1 MASLTIRK
9 LDESIKTY
17 LRLRSAKN
25 GRSVEEEVRVILRE
39 YLEGTPVTL
48 PPPLPAEPP
57 PLPNRIGHTPGGAR
71 VTLIIGGGI
80 AAYKALDL
88 IRRLKERHIHVRC
101 VLTKAAQHFVTPLTA
116 SALSG
121 GRVYTDLFDPE
132 SEFDAGHI
140 RLARDCDLI
149 VVAPATADLMAK
161 MAQGHADDL
170 ASAILL
176 AAHRPILLAP
186 AMNPLMW
193 SNAATRR
200 NVAQLGRDGINMVGP
215 NAGEMAEADETG
227 IGRMAEPL
235 EIAAA
240 AERFLRP
247 VAPRPLAGLRVL
259 ITAGPTHEPIDPV
272 RYIANR
278 SSGKQG
284 YAIAAAARA
293 AGADV
298 TLISGP
304 VDLDAPEGVTV
315 MRVESARDMLARVE
329 AALPADIA
337 IFAAAVADW
346 RVANEGEQKLKKS
359 ETARPPLQLVE
370 NPDLLATISKPGEKR
385 PPLVIGFAAETEHLI
400 DNAKAKLKRKGCDWI
415 VANDVSPSTGV
426 MGGDRN
432 TVHLL
437 SRNGDD
443 IEVDSWPVMTKEQV
457 AVALIAHIAEHLQAN
472 SLQANGEQA
481 NGVDG
486 ESIEDNSAE
495 KPA

>member
-9 LDESIKTY
+9 LDDAIKAE
-17 LRLRSAKN
+17 LRLRAARN
-25 GRSVEEEVRVILRE
+25 GRSVEDEVRVILRQASQNRP
-39 YLEGTPVTL
+39 GFAATPSQDS
-48 PPPLPAEPP
+48 PI
-57 PLPNRIGHTPGGAR
+57 RQRGGLDSPHPIVSTEQPR

-88 IRRLKERHIHVRC
+88 IRRLKDGGFSVRC
-101 VLTKAAQHFVTPLTA
+101 VLTHAAQKFVTPLAA
-116 SALSG
+116 SALSHE
-121 GRVYTDLFDPE
+121 RCYTDLFDPQ

-176 AAHRPILLAP
+176 ATNRPILLAP

-193 SNAATRR
+193 NNAATRR
-200 NVAQLGRDGINMVGP
+200 NVAQLERDGVAMIGP
-215 NAGEMAEADETG
+215 NAGEMAEAGEAG
-227 IGRMAEPL
+227 VGRMAEPL

-240 AERFLRP
+240 AEKILRP
-247 VAPRPLAGLRVL
+247 PQRQPLAGKRVL

-284 YAIAAAARA
+284 FAIAAAAQA
-293 AGADV
+293 AGAEV
-298 TLISGP
+298 ILVSGP
-304 VDLDAPEGVTV
+304 VELSDPFGVMV
-315 MRVESARDMLARVE
+315 SHVESAREMLHRVE
-329 AALPADIA
+329 AALPVDIA

-346 RVANEGEQKLKKS
+346 RVASEGAQKLKK
-359 ETARPPLQLVE
+359 TAAGMPPLQLVE
-370 NPDLLATISKPGEKR
+370 NPDILATIAKLSDQR
-385 PPLVIGFAAETEHLI
+385 PPLVVGFAAETEHLI

-415 VANDVSPSTGV
+415 VANDVSPATGV

-437 SRNGDD
+437 TRAGAD
-443 IEVDSWPVMTKEQV
+443 IAVDSWPVMTKDEV
-457 AVALIAHIAEHLQAN
+457 ATALVARIAAAVG
-472 SLQANGEQA
+472 SP
-481 NGVDG
+481 
-486 ESIEDNSAE
+486 S
-495 KPA
+495 

>member
-9 LDESIKTY
+9 LDDAIRDE
-17 LRLRSAKN
+17 LRLRAARN
-25 GRSVEEEVRVILRE
+25 GRSVEDEVRVILRDASQNG
-39 YLEGTPVTL
+39 LSL
-48 PPPLPAEPP
+48 AAAASPLPATATPRP
-57 PLPNRIGHTPGGAR
+57 HRDAPTTLPR
-71 VTLIIGGGI
+71 VTMVIGGGI

-101 VLTKAAQHFVTPLTA
+101 VLTRAAQQFVTPLAA
-116 SALSG
+116 SALSNE
-121 GRVYTDLFDPE
+121 RCYIDLFDPA

-170 ASAILL
+170 ASAVLL
-176 AAHRPILLAP
+176 ATNRPILLAP

-193 SNAATRR
+193 NNAATRR
-200 NVAQLGRDGINMVGP
+200 NAAQLARDGIRMIGP
-215 NAGEMAEADETG
+215 NAGEMAEAGEAG
-227 IGRMAEPL
+227 IGRMAEPV

-240 AERFLRP
+240 AERLLRP
-247 VAPRPLAGLRVL
+247 PQPRPLMGKRVL

-284 YAIAAAARA
+284 FAIAAAAHA
-293 AGADV
+293 AGAEV
-298 TLISGP
+298 ILISGP
-304 VDLDAPEGVTV
+304 VELDDPPGVSV
-315 MRVESARDMLARVE
+315 KHVESARDMLHEVE

-346 RVANEGEQKLKKS
+346 RVANAGEQKLKKTS
-359 ETARPPLQLVE
+359 DGMPPLQLVE
-370 NPDLLATISKPGEKR
+370 NPDILATISKLRDQR
-385 PPLVIGFAAETEHLI
+385 PRLVIGFAAETENLI
-400 DNAKAKLKRKGCDWI
+400 DNAKAKLARKGCDWI
-415 VANDVSPSTGV
+415 VANDVSPATGV

-437 SRNGDD
+437 TRDD
-443 IEVDSWPVMTKEQV
+443 VSLGIHVDSWPVMTKEQV
-457 AVALIAHIAEHLQAN
+457 AGALVARVAETVA
-472 SLQANGEQA
+472 ATTG
-481 NGVDG
+481 
-486 ESIEDNSAE
+486 E
-495 KPA
+495 KPK

>member
-9 LDESIKTY
+9 LDEAIKTY
-17 LRLRSAKN
+17 LRLRSAQN
-25 GRSVEEEVRVILRE
+25 GRSVEEEVRVILRQTI
-39 YLEGTPVTL
+39 EGVPFDFPAA
-48 PPPLPAEPP
+48 PPPAKAPTRASGRLGTADQ
-57 PLPNRIGHTPGGAR
+57 AR

-80 AAYKALDL
+80 AAYKSLDL
-88 IRRLKERHIHVRC
+88 IRRLKERNIRVRC
-101 VLTKAAQHFVTPLTA
+101 VLTKAAQQFVTPLSV
-116 SALSG
+116 SALAHE
-121 GRVYTDLFDPE
+121 RVYTDLFDAE

-161 MAQGHADDL
+161 MAGGHADDL

-176 AAHRPILLAP
+176 AANRPILLAP

-193 SNAATRR
+193 NNAATRR
-200 NVAQLGRDGINMVGP
+200 NVAQLQRDSIVTVGP
-215 NAGEMAEADETG
+215 NAGEMAEAGEAGT
-227 IGRMAEPL
+227 GRMAEPL

-240 AERFLRP
+240 AERLLRP
-247 VAPRPLAGLRVL
+247 PQPRPLQGKRVL

-284 YAIAAAARA
+284 FAIAAAAQA
-293 AGADV
+293 AGAEV
-298 TLISGP
+298 VLVSGP
-304 VDLDAPEGVTV
+304 VDLDDPPDVTV
-315 MRVESARDMLARVE
+315 KHVESARDMLRQVE

-346 RVANEGEQKLKKS
+346 RVANEGEQKLKKTS
-359 ETARPPLQLVE
+359 AGMPPLQLVE
-370 NPDLLATISKPGEKR
+370 NPDILATISKLKDKR

-400 DNAKAKLKRKGCDWI
+400 DNAKAKFARKGCDWI
-415 VANDVSPSTGV
+415 VANDVSPATGV

-437 SRNGDD
+437 TRHGGD
-443 IEVDSWPVMTKEQV
+443 IQVDSWPVMTKEEV
-457 AVALIAHIAEHLQAN
+457 ATALVARIAKTVGKA
-472 SLQANGEQA
+472 S
-481 NGVDG
+481 
-486 ESIEDNSAE
+486 
-495 KPA
+495 

>member
-9 LDESIKTY
+9 LDEAIKAE
-17 LRLRSAKN
+17 LRLRAARN
-25 GRSVEEEVRVILRE
+25 GRSVEDEVRVILRE
-39 YLEGTPVTL
+39 ASLNRPGFAATPSQVV
-48 PPPLPAEPP
+48 PIAQDSAHGVVPAKQ
-57 PLPNRIGHTPGGAR
+57 LWI
-71 VTLIIGGGI
+71 TLIISGGI

-88 IRRLKERHIHVRC
+88 IRRLKERRFSVRC
-101 VLTKAAQHFVTPLTA
+101 VLTHAAQKFVTALA
-116 SALSG
+116 AGALSHE
-121 GRVYTDLFDPE
+121 RCYTDLFDPE

-176 AAHRPILLAP
+176 AANRPILLAP

-193 SNAATRR
+193 NNAATRR
-200 NVAQLGRDGINMVGP
+200 NVAQLTRDGVAMIGP
-215 NAGEMAEADETG
+215 NAGEMAEAGEAG
-227 IGRMAEPL
+227 VGRMAEPL

-240 AERFLRP
+240 AEQFLRP
-247 VAPRPLAGLRVL
+247 PQPRLLAGKRVL

-284 YAIAAAARA
+284 FAIAAAAQA

-298 TLISGP
+298 ILISGP
-304 VDLDAPEGVTV
+304 VELDDPAGVTV
-315 MRVESARDMLARVE
+315 KHVESAREMLHRVE
-329 AALPADIA
+329 AALPVDIA

-346 RVANEGEQKLKKS
+346 RVASEGAQKLKKTS
-359 ETARPPLQLVE
+359 AGMPPLQLVE
-370 NPDLLATISKPGEKR
+370 NPDILATIAKLQDQR

-400 DNAKAKLKRKGCDWI
+400 DNAKAKLARKGCDWI
-415 VANDVSPSTGV
+415 VANDVSPATGV

-437 SRNGDD
+437 KREGAD
-443 IEVDSWPVMTKEQV
+443 ISVDSWPVMNKDEV
-457 AVALIAHIAEHLQAN
+457 AAALVARIAATV
-472 SLQANGEQA
+472 G
-481 NGVDG
+481 
-486 ESIEDNSAE
+486 